1 MHEASKIYKILVV
14 EDEVDIQH
22 VLCFFLQ
29 QAGFETLGVY
39 GGQEAID
46 SIPHYHPDLIILDLM
61 MYPVSGWDVLHWL
74 RSNHLIP
81 ALPIIVITALVH
93 LKEQL
98 QGFEEGAVEYLTKP
112 TQPSIIVERVR
123 TLLALSLEQ
132 RQMLQHKRI
141 DEQRHTLERIS
152 AAQPEEFVW

>member
-1 MHEASKIYKILVV
+1 MHEASKTQRILVV
-14 EDEVDIQH
+14 EDEIDIQH

-29 QAGFETLGVY
+29 KAGFETLGVC

-74 RSNHLIP
+74 RNNHLIP

-112 TQPSIIVERVR
+112 TQPSVIVERVR
-123 TLLALSLEQ
+123 TLLSLSLEQ

-152 AAQPEEFVW
+152 AAQPEEFAW